1 LAVNLSLDFSG
12 IKTYH
17 RRTMT
22 VLEYISDVIAVI
34 GAAIIVW
41 GVINGLVALLVAEF
55 YRLRAGGKKT
65 IKSEERVRLGIG
77 FNLVLGLEFLIAADI
92 IRTIIEPTLEDLA
105 ILGSIVAIRIA
116 LAYFLGREIGLPG
129 RRS

>member
-1 LAVNLSLDFSG
+1 
-12 IKTYH
+12 
-17 RRTMT
+17 MT
-22 VLEYISDVIAVI
+22 ILEYISDVIAII

-41 GVINGLVALLVAEF
+41 GVINGLVALLVVEF
-55 YRLRAGGKKT
+55 SRLRAGGRKA

-77 FNLVLGLEFLIAADI
+77 SNLVLGLEFLIAADI

>member
-1 LAVNLSLDFSG
+1 
-12 IKTYH
+12 
-17 RRTMT
+17 MT
-22 VLEYISDVIAVI
+22 VLEYISDVIAII

-41 GVINGLVALLVAEF
+41 GVINGLVALLLAEF
-55 YRLRAGGKKT
+55 SRFRAGTRKA

-77 FNLVLGLEFLIAADI
+77 FNLILGLEFLIAADI

-105 ILGSIVAIRIA
+105 ILGAIVAIRIA

-129 RRS
+129 RRL